1 LLAGGGVPD
10 DPDLDDGHFVE
21 PTVFDDVSPEMTI
34 GCEEIFGPVL
44 GIISVESTEEAID
57 VANDSPYVSRGGP
70 LDREHRGDAV
80 VGRAPR
86 PRSRRRQHLPLSMP
100 QSPWGGNKESGLGRE
115 GGLEGVDAFTT
126 VDSVVVEFDEM
137 EDPY

>member
-1 LLAGGGVPD
+1 
-10 DPDLDDGHFVE
+10 
-21 PTVFDDVSPEMTI
+21 
-34 GCEEIFGPVL
+34 
-44 GIISVESTEEAID
+44 
-57 VANDSPYVSRGGP
+57 
-70 LDREHRGDAV
+70 
-80 VGRAPR
+80 
-86 PRSRRRQHLPLSMP
+86 MP